1 MFGGGPHISIIISCF
16 NEISK
21 QNKIKEK
28 DSINLLVKLLEGTS
42 EVLKKQPRDLDL
54 FINKVTSKG
63 GTTEEAMKILKEK
76 KTIFNKFNIA
86 LKNAKKKSILLSK
99 KF

>member
-1 MFGGGPHISIIISCF
+1 M
-16 NEISK
+16 K
-21 QNKIKEK
+21 YQKNKIKEK
-28 DSINLLVKLLEGTS
+28 DSINLLVKLLEGTC
-42 EVLKKQPRDLDL
+42 EILKKHPRNLNL
-54 FINKVTSKG
+54 FIIKLPVKV
-63 GTTEEAMKILKEK
+63 EQQRAMKILKEK